1 MKKNKKYLSCIA
13 SLLIAA
19 SMASTVGCTSKTE
32 QRLESEATETY
43 DFENQEKNYGD
54 VVHEDDKSYALPL
67 TYDSRF
73 ITSDMA
79 ETVANYFY
87 AIQVQ
92 DLDLYNEST
101 IEFYKEYLIDVVY
114 ADDEYTEETFLE
126 GLYNGIKSV
135 TGDNFKIQNIE
146 IADFDDSDETME
158 NIYKILD
165 DLSGEDY
172 TNEKIQDGA
181 KLTINFV
188 VEADSEEYS
197 KTDETVYL
205 IKYDEKYHL
214 ITG

>member
-1 MKKNKKYLSCIA
+1 
-13 SLLIAA
+13 
-19 SMASTVGCTSKTE
+19 
-32 QRLESEATETY
+32 
-43 DFENQEKNYGD
+43 
-54 VVHEDDKSYALPL
+54 
-67 TYDSRF
+67 
-73 ITSDMA
+73 
-79 ETVANYFY
+79 
-87 AIQVQ
+87 
-92 DLDLYNEST
+92 
-101 IEFYKEYLIDVVY
+101 VY
-114 ADDEYTEETFLE
+114 ADDEYTEETFRE